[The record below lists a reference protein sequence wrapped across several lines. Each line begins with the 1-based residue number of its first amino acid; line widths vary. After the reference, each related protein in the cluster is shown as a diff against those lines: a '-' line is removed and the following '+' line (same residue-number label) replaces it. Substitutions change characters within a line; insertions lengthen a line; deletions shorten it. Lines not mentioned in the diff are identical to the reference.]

1 MRCSVSAGAYA
12 AHVIAHRG
20 GERQAIQR
28 RHDRQNGIDQHY
40 VSQRHHEPDR
50 QVGEVDEGG
59 VDHLV
64 DQARVVGGA
73 RHQVA
78 DALAVVKGL
87 TLAEQAA
94 VQLVAGVALQAV
106 PEAGGA
112 CHYADQ
118 RRGVTCHDAQQPEG
132 CQ

>member
-1 MRCSVSAGAYA
+1 MAESPSLPGFANRGLDYLNAGDHLFGYRGKMAVLGALLRQRRAYA

-78 DALAVVKGL
+78 DALAV
-87 TLAEQAA
+87 
-94 VQLVAGVALQAV
+94 
-106 PEAGGA
+106 
-112 CHYADQ
+112 
-118 RRGVTCHDAQQPEG
+118 
-132 CQ
+132 